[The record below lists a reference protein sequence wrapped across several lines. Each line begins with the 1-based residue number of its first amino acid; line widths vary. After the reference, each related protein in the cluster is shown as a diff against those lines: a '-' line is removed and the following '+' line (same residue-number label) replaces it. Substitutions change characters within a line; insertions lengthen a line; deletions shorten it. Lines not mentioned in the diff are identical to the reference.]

1 MNRLTFRED
10 DGVWGLKCAEINN
23 VPECICR
30 AVDKL
35 ADYEDT
41 GFTPGEIEGFARRID
56 SLTERCNSLEQQVKS
71 LKSDLKKIGI
81 GTEIA
86 GYRIF
91 AISDKRCVAQRVKKL
106 NCTDYVVWH
115 LEPDGKGVSSGVYFT
130 DRAGAIDYFAGV
142 M

>member
-1 MNRLTFRED
+1 MSRLTFRED
-10 DGVWGLKCAEINN
+10 NGVRGLKCAEINN
-23 VPECICR
+23 LPECICR

-41 GFTPGEIEGFARRID
+41 GFTPGEIEGFAYRIN

-71 LKSDLKKIGI
+71 LAIKNVTI

-91 AISDKRCVAQRVKKL
+91 AISGKRCVAQRIKKM
-106 NCTDYVVWH
+106 NCADYVVWH

-130 DRAGAIDYFAGV
+130 DRAGAVDYFAGV
-142 M
+142 I